1 MAANPKVVPQV
12 DVAVEKTTIPRV
24 AQKSATLKKWL
35 RELLC
40 EIFEGYLEV
49 LGWTPD

>member
-12 DVAVEKTTIPRV
+12 DVAIDKTPIPRV
-24 AQKSATLKKWL
+24 AQKRVTLKKWV

-40 EIFEGYLEV
+40 EIFEGYLEF